1 MKRMKKQ
8 FSQIYFPAKEQAAL
22 RTEEFD
28 STLSPTQ
35 VLVKADY
42 DVLSAGTELANY
54 HELPNTGTAKTG
66 FPFSGIGYSVSGHVV
81 EVGPAV
87 TTLQPGDNVVVRW
100 SGHRS
105 WFVQEE
111 KNLFKIPPGIDQRQ
125 AAFAHLA
132 SFSFLGVRKL
142 QLQLG
147 ESALV
152 AGAGLL
158 GLFAVQIARL
168 SGACPVL
175 VSDFSPERRELA
187 LQLGADYALDPRD
200 PDFVKKAVELT
211 DGRGPEGVVEVTGFI
226 PALQQALECIAW
238 QGRISLLGC
247 TRISDQPIDFYKYV
261 HVRGVQLIGAHTKSR
276 PKLES
281 RPGEWTETDDY
292 RAFLNLLK
300 AGRIQVAPII
310 GEVVSAADAVNVYHR
325 LNTAQKPP
333 LGVLLDW
340 THVE

>member
-1 MKRMKKQ
+1 MKMQ

-54 HELPNTGTAKTG
+54 HELPNTGTAKAG
-66 FPFSGIGYSVSGHVV
+66 FPFSGVGYSVSGHVV
-81 EVGPAV
+81 EVVAEV
-87 TTLQPGDNVVVRW
+87 KTLQPGDNVVVRW

-111 KNLFKIPPGIDQRQ
+111 KNLFKIPAGVDQRL

-147 ESALV
+147 ESAMV

-158 GLFAVQIARL
+158 GLFALQIARL

-187 LQLGADYALDPRD
+187 LRLGADHALDPSD

-211 DGRGPEGVVEVTGFI
+211 DGRGPDGVVEVTGCI

-247 TRISDQPIDFYKYV
+247 TRVSDQPIDYYKYV
-261 HVRGVQLIGAHTKSR
+261 HSRGVTLIGAHTLTR
-276 PKLES
+276 PANDS
-281 RPGEWTETDDY
+281 RPGQWTEFDDY
-292 RAFLNLLK
+292 RTFFKLLQ
-300 AGRIQVAPII
+300 AGKLQVEPVIH
-310 GEVVSAADAVNVYHR
+310 EVVSPRDAAAVYDRIGRAKN
-325 LNTAQKPP
+325 PP
-333 LGVLLDW
+333 VGILFDW
-340 THVE
+340 TDFE